1 MTELDLFQARRCP
14 SMTGRVCPLGEK
26 GLEVP
31 LWLYELRPTQ
41 DLCNLPNMKI
51 EPRSLSCEAIA
62 SGPQRPISQIFTRC
76 FGKALSWHH
85 LYESRSGFQMRGRC
99 RMTASGHF
107 ANWALKVCLH
117 PRSSRASTPAGRY
130 RWAWALKEVQGRLW

>member
-1 MTELDLFQARRCP
+1 MGRRVWK
-14 SMTGRVCPLGEK
+14 SF
-26 GLEVP
+26 
-31 LWLYELRPTQ
+31 WLNELRPTQ

-62 SGPQRPISQIFTRC
+62 SGSQRPISQIFTRC

-85 LYESRSGFQMRGRC
+85 LYESRSGFQMRDRC

-107 ANWALKVCLH
+107 ANWALKVCLR
-117 PRSSRASTPAGRY
+117 PRSSRASIPAGHY
-130 RWAWALKEVQGRLW
+130 RWAGHESSSRETLVTGMSSKPVWAGIQD